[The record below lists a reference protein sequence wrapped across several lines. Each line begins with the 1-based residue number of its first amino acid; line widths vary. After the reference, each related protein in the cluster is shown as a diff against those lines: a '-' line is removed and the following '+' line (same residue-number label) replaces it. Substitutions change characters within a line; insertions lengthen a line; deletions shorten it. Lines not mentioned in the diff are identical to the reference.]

1 MSTLY
6 TKIIPFVKTAVDAE
20 EVVICKN
27 CPHKNEEKIRAIPV
41 EKLGGSLKA
50 STMLSYYVSPPKGWE
65 TYCFSPGVCLSVTN
79 RVRSVT

>member
-1 MSTLY
+1 MIIYLLIVSTLY

-27 CPHKNEEKIRAIPV
+27 CPHKNEEMIRAIPV

-50 STMLSYYVSPPKGWE
+50 STMLS
-65 TYCFSPGVCLSVTN
+65 PGVCPSVCLSRIV
-79 RVRSVT
+79 SAL